1 VTVVATLKLSTS
13 VHRYVQ
19 CVVSSCQFANMLII
33 YLINLT
39 ERDDP

>member
-1 VTVVATLKLSTS
+1 
-13 VHRYVQ
+13 
-19 CVVSSCQFANMLII
+19 MLII